1 MRYFHGDDEYYLY
14 NLPKENPEYQY
25 VEKTF
30 EQCKKD
36 LSTRETV
43 TGLPTTV
50 EAPKAE
56 APKADTPKA
65 DPKVEVPKGVNAN
78 DVTNTAETPSVD
90 AAKNPVKVPEVK
102 APSTA

>member
-1 MRYFHGDDEYYLY
+1 MHYFHGTNESHLY
-14 NLPKENPEYQY
+14 NLTKESPEYQY
-25 VEKTF
+25 VENTF
-30 EQCKKD
+30 EQCKRD
-36 LSTRETV
+36 LTTRDTV

-50 EAPKAE
+50 EAPKTE
-56 APKADTPKA
+56 APKAEAPKA